1 MIVHVPLGDLV
12 IDFDACIERVNEGEP
27 VPDLDTRGVTLYVGE
42 PVLVF
47 DELVLPVLVW
57 DLITVVEGLLDEVVD
72 GVYMNDSVIKGED
85 DDVFESADDS
95 EGTIVGSILIVMRAV
110 DVLAKLFTEV
120 MVLWDV
126 RVDVFEDVADKV
138 GTRYILSN
146 LLKSDDVLYN
156 RVLLMAVIEDN
167 IKNRTPISNFTI

>member
-1 MIVHVPLGDLV
+1 M
-12 IDFDACIERVNEGEP
+12 IDFDACIERVKEGEP

-47 DELVLPVLVW
+47 DEVVLPVLVR
-57 DLITVVEGLLDEVVD
+57 DFITVVEGLLDEVVD

-95 EGTIVGSILIVMRAV
+95 EATIVGSILIVMRAV